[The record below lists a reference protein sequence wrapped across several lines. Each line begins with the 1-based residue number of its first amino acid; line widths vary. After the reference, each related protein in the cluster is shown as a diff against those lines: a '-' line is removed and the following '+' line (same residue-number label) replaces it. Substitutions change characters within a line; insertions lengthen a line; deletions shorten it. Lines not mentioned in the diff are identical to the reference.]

1 MNKITFEEVL
11 SIQRKVNI
19 VDVIKNYISLAPRG
33 KNYFGVCPF
42 HDDHNPSM
50 SVSEEKQ
57 MYKCFVCG
65 ASGNVF
71 NFVKEYEKIP
81 YYAAVKKIA
90 DQIGVNFEYHE
101 KKEFIDETE
110 KKMYDIYDYASKYYQ
125 NNLNTNL
132 GKEAK
137 EYLSKRSIDEDIIN
151 AFGIGLSFDDDK
163 LSKLLL
169 KKYIENDLVDSGISI
184 GTGNNV
190 YDIFKNRIMF
200 PLWDI
205 NGRVVGFSG
214 RIYNNT
220 SESKYI
226 NSKETKIFK
235 KGSLL
240 YNYHNAREYAIKEDN
255 IIIVE
260 GFMDVIR
267 LYSIG
272 VKNVVATMGTAIT
285 KEHVSLIKRLSNNVT
300 LLFDGDAAGEKATN
314 ACITMMKD
322 SDFNI
327 KIVRLE
333 EDLDP
338 DDYILKKGKDKM
350 LSHLSHAKSL
360 IDYKSDIYKS
370 KLNFSDSNDLSKYL
384 SLVKEDL
391 EKMNDDTARLIEID
405 KISKETGISKDIIL
419 GTIKVEKKEVKKPE
433 IVKPVVRLNKYEK
446 ASEYILFHMVKN
458 SNVIGYYFN
467 NLSYLPNEL
476 DRNLA
481 SKIVLYY
488 KKYKNFNLSDFISYL
503 EDDNE
508 LIKRV
513 MYIDELGYSENYLL
527 DEIDTYFNTIREYIK
542 KEEIRKLQDKM
553 KTETNEVVRREL
565 AAKIIELKVKGE
577 E

>member
-1 MNKITFEEVL
+1 
-11 SIQRKVNI
+11 
-19 VDVIKNYISLAPRG
+19 
-33 KNYFGVCPF
+33 
-42 HDDHNPSM
+42 
-50 SVSEEKQ
+50 
-57 MYKCFVCG
+57 
-65 ASGNVF
+65 
-71 NFVKEYEKIP
+71 
-81 YYAAVKKIA
+81 
-90 DQIGVNFEYHE
+90 
-101 KKEFIDETE
+101 
-110 KKMYDIYDYASKYYQ
+110 
-125 NNLNTNL
+125 
-132 GKEAK
+132 
-137 EYLSKRSIDEDIIN
+137 
-151 AFGIGLSFDDDK
+151 
-163 LSKLLL
+163 
-169 KKYIENDLVDSGISI
+169 
-184 GTGNNV
+184 
-190 YDIFKNRIMF
+190 
-200 PLWDI
+200 
-205 NGRVVGFSG
+205 
-214 RIYNNT
+214 
-220 SESKYI
+220 
-226 NSKETKIFK
+226 
-235 KGSLL
+235 
-240 YNYHNAREYAIKEDN
+240 
-255 IIIVE
+255 
-260 GFMDVIR
+260 
-267 LYSIG
+267 
-272 VKNVVATMGTAIT
+272 
-285 KEHVSLIKRLSNNVT
+285 
-300 LLFDGDAAGEKATN
+300 
-314 ACITMMKD
+314 MKD

-419 GTIKVEKKEVKKPE
+419 GTIKVEKKEVKKPIE
-433 IVKPVVRLNKYEK
+433 IKKAPVLNKYEK

-458 SNVIGYYFN
+458 SNVIQYYFN

-527 DEIDTYFNTIREYIK
+527 DEIDTYFNTVREYIK
-542 KEEIRKLQDKM
+542 KEEIRKLQNKM
-553 KTETNEVVRREL
+553 KTETNEVVKREL
-565 AAKIIELKVKGE
+565 ASKIIELKMKGE

>member
-1 MNKITFEEVL
+1 MDKITFEEVL

-19 VDVIKNYISLAPRG
+19 VDVIKNYISLTPRG

-90 DQIGVNFEYHE
+90 DQIGEHFDYHE
-101 KKEFIDETE
+101 KKEFIDETS

-137 EYLSKRSIDEDIIN
+137 EYLKNRSIDEDIIN
-151 AFGIGLSFDDDK
+151 AFQIGLSFDDDK
-163 LSKLLL
+163 LSNLLL

-184 GTGNNV
+184 RSTNKV

-205 NGRVVGFSG
+205 NGKVVGFSG

-240 YNYHNAREYAIKEDN
+240 YNYHNAREHAIKEDN

-285 KEHVSLIKRLSNNVT
+285 KEHINLIKRLSSNVT
-300 LLFDGDAAGEKATN
+300 LLFDGDSAGEKATN
-314 ACITMMKD
+314 ACITMMKE

-327 KIVRLE
+327 KVVRLE
-333 EDLDP
+333 DNLDP
-338 DDYILKKGKDKM
+338 DDYILQKGKDKM
-350 LSHLSHAKSL
+350 ISHLNHAKSL

-370 KLNFSDSNDLSKYL
+370 KLNFNDSNDLSKYL

-391 EKMNDDTARLIEID
+391 EKMNDDTARMIEID

-419 GTIKVEKKEVKKPE
+419 GTIKVEKKDIPKSVEIKKE
-433 IVKPVVRLNKYEK
+433 IKLNKYEK

-458 SNVIGYYFN
+458 QNVIQYYFN
-467 NLSYLPNEL
+467 NLSYLPNEI
-476 DRNLA
+476 DRELA

-503 EDDNE
+503 EDNNE

-513 MYIDELGYSENYLL
+513 MYIDELKYSENYTLE
-527 DEIDTYFNTIREYIK
+527 EIDAYFSSIKEYIK
-542 KEEIRKLQDKM
+542 KEEIKKLQNKM
-553 KTETNEVVRREL
+553 KNETNEVVKREL
-565 AAKIIELKVKGE
+565 ASRIIELKVKGE
-577 E
+577 